1 MLKAVW
7 LKRWKSFFEANLP
20 VGRTTLLVGP
30 NGAGKSNVFD
40 ALRFLQGAA
49 LDLPLT
55 DVLRGRWEGGREVWS
70 GIRGGEAE
78 VALKGTTFSL
88 STEWQGPLYQV
99 VSVDTHAGARLESEV
114 VGDDRP
120 DRQTFLYSTHAS
132 SLGSRHGPQP
142 GGAINA
148 AYRSIGGG
156 RSGNV
161 TLSAARSLLSQIE
174 PTERMDP
181 AVVEGARAIRRALR
195 EIIHLEILPSAMRGP
210 APLHAAQMG
219 ASGENVAAVLY
230 EMSEKDRQ
238 EVLDWLTELCAPN
251 VTKLEFEV
259 VQSVREVYLFLVEA
273 NGTRISARSLSDGT
287 LRFLG
292 ILVGLLTAPEGSLIL
307 LEEPD
312 VGLHPARIHLLA
324 EILEA
329 IPKRRN
335 IQVIATTHSPV
346 LLAHL
351 SDEMLADVL
360 AFDRDKETGHSVVK
374 RVGELPYFERL
385 RTSQDRGHL
394 IATGWLERAL

>member
-1 MLKAVW
+1 MLNR
-7 LKRWKSFFEANLP
+7 LSLSHWKSFDTANLDF
-20 VGRTTLLVGP
+20 GKSTLLVGP

-55 DVLRGRWEGGREVWS
+55 DVLGGRWEGGRQVWP

-78 VALKGTTFSL
+78 SALGGGWFAVGTVWPGQWHLLSVLQKGSASVHIETLSDSL
-88 STEWQGPLYQV
+88 ERRTDLF
-99 VSVDTHAGARLESEV
+99 D
-114 VGDDRP
+114 
-120 DRQTFLYSTHAS
+120 THAS
-132 SLGSRHGPQP
+132 SLGTKKGPQP
-142 GGAINA
+142 GGAINV
-148 AYRSIGGG
+148 AYRSVGGG

-161 TLSAARSLLSQIE
+161 TLSAARSLLGQIE

-181 AVVEGARAIRRALR
+181 AVVEAARAVRRALR

>member
-1 MLKAVW
+1 MLNR
-7 LKRWKSFFEANLP
+7 LSLNNWKSFEIANLDF
-20 VGRTTLLVGP
+20 GRSTLLVGP

-55 DVLRGRWEGGREVWS
+55 DVLGGRWEGGRQVWP

-78 VALKGTTFSL
+78 SALGGRAFALVTMWPGQWHLLSVEQKGSASVQLETL
-88 STEWQGPLYQV
+88 SDSGERRTDLF
-99 VSVDTHAGARLESEV
+99 DTHA
-114 VGDDRP
+114 
-120 DRQTFLYSTHAS
+120 F
-132 SLGSRHGPQP
+132 SLGAKKGPQP
-142 GGAINA
+142 GGAINV
-148 AYRSIGGG
+148 AYRSVGGG

-161 TLSAARSLLSQIE
+161 TLSAARSLLGQIE

-181 AVVEGARAIRRALR
+181 AVVEAARTVRRALR

-251 VTKLEFEV
+251 VTKLDFEV